1 MQDCRCGTIIAEDLS
16 IRRERIMDLGLQ
28 GRVAMVTGGSHGLG
42 LQAASALGREGCKV
56 GICARGAEQ
65 LEEARGELAASG
77 VEVIAVQADV
87 TSNDDLVQFHN
98 ETRSA
103 LGEVDILVNN
113 VGGRRGTTD
122 FQETGMELFREGM
135 EVNLFSAVE
144 LVSLVLP
151 HMREQKWGRIISI
164 SSIYGREYGGS
175 VDYMTGKAG
184 LIAFSKHLALNLAP
198 ENVLVNCIAPGSIDF
213 PGSTW
218 DRFQQNNTP
227 EVVDEFISRNL
238 PAGKFGWPEPIG
250 ETVAFLASERAD
262 LITGTCLNVDGGQS
276 RSLF

>member
-1 MQDCRCGTIIAEDLS
+1 
-16 IRRERIMDLGLQ
+16 MDLGLQ
-28 GRVAMVTGGSHGLG
+28 GRVAMITGGSHGLG
-42 LQAASALGREGCKV
+42 KQSAAALGREGCKV
-56 GICARGAEQ
+56 AICARGAEQ
-65 LEEARGELAASG
+65 LEEARAELAGAG
-77 VEVIAVQADV
+77 IEVIAVQADV
-87 TSNDDLVQFHN
+87 TSQNDRVQFHN

-103 LGEVDILVNN
+103 FGEVDILVNN
-113 VGGRRGTTD
+113 AGGRRGEID
-122 FQETGMELFREGM
+122 FLATGMERFRDGLEF
-135 EVNLFSAVE
+135 NLFSAVE
-144 LVSLVLP
+144 LVNLVLP

-227 EVVDEFISRNL
+227 EVVAEFIDRNL
-238 PAGKFGWPEPIG
+238 PMGKFGWPEPIG
-250 ETVAFLASERAD
+250 ETVAFLASDRAG
-262 LITGTCLNVDGGQS
+262 LITGACINVDGGQS
-276 RSLF
+276 KSLF